1 MTLNF
6 PPLETA
12 RLLLRPLVQDDLE
25 FLFRHFSDPQVYR
38 YLLDDDPVTTRA
50 EAQAILDFYVPQL
63 DKPYNRWLI
72 VRKNDGRPIGTCGF
86 HKWQKKHCHA
96 EIGYDLE
103 AASWGQGYMREA
115 LRAALRHG
123 FVEMGLN
130 RIEAMVYPDNLASL
144 RLLQHL
150 GFQKEGLLRQSTRQN
165 DRFYDHWLLA
175 LLHAEWKIS

>member
-1 MTLNF
+1 MSHLF

-86 HKWQKKHCHA
+86 HKWQKDTAKLRSATIWKPLRGGRVICVKHYALPCVMVLWKWA
-96 EIGYDLE
+96 EP
-103 AASWGQGYMREA
+103 
-115 LRAALRHG
+115 
-123 FVEMGLN
+123 
-130 RIEAMVYPDNLASL
+130 IEAMVYPDNLASL
-144 RLLQHL
+144 RFLQHL
-150 GFQKEGLLRQSTRQN
+150 GFQKEGLLRQSTRQG

-175 LLHAEWKIS
+175 LLQEEWKIN